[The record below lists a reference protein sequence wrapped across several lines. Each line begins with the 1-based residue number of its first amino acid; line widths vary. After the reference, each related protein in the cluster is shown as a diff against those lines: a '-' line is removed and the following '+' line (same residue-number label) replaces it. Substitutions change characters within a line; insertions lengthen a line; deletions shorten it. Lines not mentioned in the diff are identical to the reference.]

1 MAIKTLYL
9 PDIKNGW
16 TILYLYQSQPNPG
29 CEFTFT
35 LKDGHDYD
43 NINPYINPR
52 GGGISQY
59 VGLDGECILVINSN
73 TDYIDNTWAE
83 SIIIPN
89 SGGGQFWEEAI
100 MQPLSLTKA

>member
-43 NINPYINPR
+43 NINTYINSR

-89 SGGGQFWEEAI
+89 SGGQFWEEAI